1 MKTNYLEVIR
11 IALLAG
17 NDLPPHEVS
26 GDIIVPCLEG
36 KVSRYRHEEYR
47 PSGRVRRPTDVDGRF
62 DQATKLVDELGF
74 PTEVKVWREGVIVC
88 EARTSSNVKTPPSRR
103 SIPLN

>member
-1 MKTNYLEVIR
+1 MIR

-17 NDLPPHEVS
+17 NDRPPHEVS
-26 GDIIVPCLEG
+26 GDIIVQCLEG
-36 KVSRYRHEEYR
+36 KVSRYPHEEYR
-47 PSGRVRRPTDVDGRF
+47 PSDRVRRRTDVDGRF

-74 PTEVKVWREGVIVC
+74 PTEVKVWREDVIVC
-88 EARTSSNVKTPPSRR
+88 EARTLSNVKTPPSRR